1 MALEIKTTDRFKF
14 VRLQSIFY
22 VVALI
27 IMLITILK
35 VAQTIFKPLSIAVL
49 LGFLVYPIYTF
60 LKKLKIPRVL
70 IIFIIFFVL
79 FLFSYLVFS
88 FVYYSVTVLIDQ
100 LPYYQKQLI
109 FIIVDILEK
118 YKLDSAIISNIDFSK
133 YIYPFLTRISNE
145 IIGFASSLV
154 VLFLLLYF
162 LLSEIHIFD
171 IKVKNAFKRS
181 VSSMFIEVLSTI
193 NNQISKYLGIKV
205 FVSFLTGLLVFIGL
219 KLFGQ
224 DFPRVW
230 AVLTFVFNFIPS
242 IGSILAV
249 FFIMIAALVQ
259 FYPDL
264 NLVLYIF
271 IYNTFVQMLI
281 GNILEPKMQ
290 GHRLD
295 LSPFLLLCFL
305 FFWGWLW
312 GIVGLLIAYPF
323 TVIIKVIVD
332 NIVYLR
338 PFSVFLSGSKILTL
352 DNIDNNFNNKKN

>member
-1 MALEIKTTDRFKF
+1 MALELKPTDRIQFFKF
-14 VRLQSIFY
+14 QSIFY
-22 VVALI
+22 VMAFIV
-27 IMLITILK
+27 MLIAILK
-35 VAQTIFKPLSIAVL
+35 IAQAIFKPLAIAVV

-60 LKKLKIPRVL
+60 LKKLRIPRVL
-70 IIFIIFFVL
+70 IVFIIFFFL
-79 FLFSYLVFS
+79 FSFSYLVFN
-88 FVYYSVTVLIDQ
+88 FVYYSVTVLIKQ

-109 FIIVDILEK
+109 FIMIDILNK
-118 YKLDSAIISNIDFSK
+118 YNLDSAIISSIDFSK

-171 IKVKNAFKRS
+171 IKVKNAFKQS
-181 VSSMFIEVLSTI
+181 IAIIFIEALDTI

-205 FVSFLTGLLVFIGL
+205 FVSCFTGFLVFIGL
-219 KLFGQ
+219 ALFGQ
-224 DFPRVW
+224 DFPLVW
-230 AVLTFVFNFIPS
+230 SVLTFVFNFIPS

-259 FYPDL
+259 FYPNLD
-264 NLVLYIF
+264 LVLYIF
-271 IYNTFVQMLI
+271 IYNTSIQMLI

-312 GIVGLLIAYPF
+312 GVVGLLIAYPF

-332 NIVYLR
+332 NISCLK
-338 PFSVFLSGSKILTL
+338 PFSVFLSGSKVLSVDDISS
-352 DNIDNNFNNKKN
+352 NKES

>member
-1 MALEIKTTDRFKF
+1 MALELKPTDRLQFVKF
-14 VRLQSIFY
+14 QSIFY
-22 VVALI
+22 ILALI
-27 IMLITILK
+27 VMLITILK
-35 VAQTIFKPLSIAVL
+35 IAQAIFKPLAIAVV

-60 LKKLKIPRVL
+60 LKKLRIPRVL
-70 IIFIIFFVL
+70 IVFIIFFFL
-79 FLFSYLVFS
+79 FSFSYLVFN
-88 FVYYSVTVLIDQ
+88 FVYYSVTILLKQ

-109 FIIVDILEK
+109 FIIVDILNK
-118 YKLDSAIISNIDFSK
+118 YSLDSSAIINNIDFSG

-171 IKVKNAFKRS
+171 IKVKNAFKQS
-181 VSSMFIEVLSTI
+181 VASMFIEALDTI

-205 FVSFLTGLLVFIGL
+205 FVSCLTGFLVFIGL
-219 KLFGQ
+219 TLFGQ
-224 DFPRVW
+224 DFPLVW

-249 FFIMIAALVQ
+249 FFIVMAALVQ
-259 FYPDL
+259 FYPNL

-271 IYNTFVQMLI
+271 IYNTSVQMLI

-312 GIVGLLIAYPF
+312 GVVGLLIAYPF
-323 TVIIKVIVD
+323 TVIVKVIVD
-332 NIVYLR
+332 NISYLK
-338 PFSVFLSGSKILTL
+338 PLSVFLSGSKVLS
-352 DNIDNNFNNKKN
+352 IDDISNKES

>member
-1 MALEIKTTDRFKF
+1 MALDLEPTDKLKFFKI
-14 VRLQSIFY
+14 QSIFY
-22 VVALI
+22 AIVLVVILISALKI
-27 IMLITILK
+27 
-35 VAQTIFKPLSIAVL
+35 AQTVFKPLAIAVV

-60 LKKLKIPRVL
+60 LKRLLIPRVL
-70 IIFIIFFVL
+70 VVLVIFFFL
-79 FLFSYLVFS
+79 FLFSYLVFN
-88 FVYYSVTVLIDQ
+88 FVYYSITILIKQ

-109 FIIVDILEK
+109 FIIRDILDK
-118 YKLDSAIISNIDFSK
+118 YRIDSAIIGNIDFSG
-133 YIYPFLTRISNE
+133 YVYPFLTRISNE

-171 IKVKNAFKRS
+171 IKVRKAFGHSTSERF
-181 VSSMFIEVLSTI
+181 VEALGTI
-193 NNQISKYLGIKV
+193 NNQISKYLVIKV
-205 FVSFLTGLLVFIGL
+205 FVSCLTGLLVFIGL
-219 KLFGQ
+219 TSFGQ
-224 DFPRVW
+224 DFPLVW

-249 FFIMIAALVQ
+249 FFIVIAALVQ
-259 FYPDL
+259 FYPNL

-271 IYNTFVQMLI
+271 IYNISVQVLI

-295 LSPFLLLCFL
+295 ISPFLLLCFL

-332 NIVYLR
+332 NIAYLK
-338 PFSVFLSGSKILTL
+338 PFSVFLSGSKMLSDINDKLSSRE
-352 DNIDNNFNNKKN
+352 N

>member
-1 MALEIKTTDRFKF
+1 MNLELKPTDRSQFVKF
-14 VRLQSIFY
+14 QSIFY
-22 VVALI
+22 IIALI
-27 IMLITILK
+27 VMLITILK
-35 VAQTIFKPLSIAVL
+35 IAQAIFKPLAIAVV

-60 LKKLKIPRVL
+60 LKKLRIPRVL
-70 IIFIIFFVL
+70 IVFIIFFFL
-79 FLFSYLVFS
+79 FSFSYLVFN
-88 FVYYSVTVLIDQ
+88 FVYYSVTILLKQ

-109 FIIVDILEK
+109 FIIVDILNK
-118 YKLDSAIISNIDFSK
+118 YSLDSSAIINSIGFSG
-133 YIYPFLTRISNE
+133 YIYPFLTRMSNE

-171 IKVKNAFKRS
+171 IKVKNAFKQS
-181 VSSMFIEVLSTI
+181 IASMFIEALDTI

-205 FVSFLTGLLVFIGL
+205 FVSCLTGFLVFIGL
-219 KLFGQ
+219 TLFGQ
-224 DFPRVW
+224 DFPLVW

-249 FFIMIAALVQ
+249 FFIIMAALVQ
-259 FYPDL
+259 FYPNL

-271 IYNTFVQMLI
+271 IYNTSIQMLI

-290 GHRLD
+290 GQRLD

-323 TVIIKVIVD
+323 TVIVKVIVD
-332 NIVYLR
+332 NIAYLK
-338 PFSVFLSGSKILTL
+338 PLSVFLSGSKVL
-352 DNIDNNFNNKKN
+352 NIDDIRNKES

>member
-1 MALEIKTTDRFKF
+1 MSLELKSTDRLKF
-14 VRLQSIFY
+14 VKLQSVFY

-27 IMLITILK
+27 VMLIAILK
-35 VAQTIFKPLSIAVL
+35 IAQTIFKPLAIAVV

-70 IIFIIFFVL
+70 IVFVIFFVL
-79 FLFSYLVFS
+79 FSFSYLVFS

-109 FIIVDILEK
+109 FIMVDILEK
-118 YKLDSAIISNIDFSK
+118 YKLDSDIISNIDFSK

-171 IKVKNAFKRS
+171 IKVKNAFKQS
-181 VSSMFIEVLSTI
+181 VSSIFIEALSTI
-193 NNQISKYLGIKV
+193 NNQISKYLGIKL
-205 FVSFLTGLLVFIGL
+205 FVSCLTGFLVFIGL

-230 AVLTFVFNFIPS
+230 GVLTFVFNFIPS

-249 FFIMIAALVQ
+249 FFIVIAALVQ
-259 FYPDL
+259 FYPNL
-264 NLVLYIF
+264 NLVFYIF

-332 NIVYLR
+332 NIVCLK
-338 PFSVFLSGSKILTL
+338 PFSVFLSGSKILSV
-352 DNIDNNFNNKKN
+352 DNNKES

>member
-1 MALEIKTTDRFKF
+1 MSLDLKPTDKLKF
-14 VRLQSIFY
+14 VKLQSVFY

-27 IMLITILK
+27 IMLISILK
-35 VAQTIFKPLSIAVL
+35 IAQTIFKPLAIAVV

-60 LKKLKIPRVL
+60 LKRLKIPRVL
-70 IIFIIFFVL
+70 IVFVIFFVL
-79 FLFSYLVFS
+79 FSFSYLVFS
-88 FVYYSVTVLIDQ
+88 FVYYSVTTLIEQ

-109 FIIVDILEK
+109 FIMIDILEK

-162 LLSEIHIFD
+162 LISEIHIFD
-171 IKVKNAFKRS
+171 IKVKNAFRQS
-181 VSSMFIEVLSTI
+181 ISSMFIEALNTI
-193 NNQISKYLGIKV
+193 NTQISKYLGIKV
-205 FVSFLTGLLVFIGL
+205 FVSFLTGFLVFIGL
-219 KLFGQ
+219 NLFGQ

-249 FFIMIAALVQ
+249 FFIVIAALVQ
-259 FYPDL
+259 FYPNL
-264 NLVLYIF
+264 NLVFYIF

-332 NIVYLR
+332 NIEYLK
-338 PFSVFLSGSKILTL
+338 PFSVFLSGSKILG
-352 DNIDNNFNNKKN
+352 IDSVSNKEN

>member
-1 MALEIKTTDRFKF
+1 MALDLKPTDRLKF
-14 VRLQSIFY
+14 VKLQSVFY
-22 VVALI
+22 VIALI
-27 IMLITILK
+27 VMLIAILK
-35 VAQTIFKPLSIAVL
+35 IAQTIFKPLAIAVV

-70 IIFIIFFVL
+70 IVFVIFFVL
-79 FLFSYLVFS
+79 FSFSYLVFS
-88 FVYYSVTVLIDQ
+88 FVYYSVTVLMDQ
-100 LPYYQKQLI
+100 VPYYQKQLS
-109 FIIVDILEK
+109 FIMVDILAK
-118 YKLDSAIISNIDFSK
+118 YKLDSVIISNIDFSK
-133 YIYPFLTRISNE
+133 YIYPFLTRMSNE

-171 IKVKNAFKRS
+171 IKVKNAFEQS
-181 VSSMFIEVLSTI
+181 VSSIFIEVLSTI

-205 FVSFLTGLLVFIGL
+205 FVSCLTGFLVFIGL

-224 DFPRVW
+224 DFPSVW

-259 FYPDL
+259 FYPNL

-332 NIVYLR
+332 NIPYLK
-338 PFSVFLSGSKILTL
+338 PFSVFLSGSRILSVDNL
-352 DNIDNNFNNKKN
+352 DKKES